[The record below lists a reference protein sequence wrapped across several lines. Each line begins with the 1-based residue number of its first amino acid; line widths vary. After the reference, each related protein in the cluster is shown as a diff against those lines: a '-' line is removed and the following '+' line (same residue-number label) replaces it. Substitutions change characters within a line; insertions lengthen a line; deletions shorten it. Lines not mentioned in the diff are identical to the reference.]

1 MVNDYELV
9 DFLDALAS
17 RNSTP
22 SGGGATAVVGS
33 MAVSLGEMVAN
44 LTVGKA
50 CYADVQGR
58 IATIVV
64 RAEQVRSRLIQ
75 LMDEDECALAPLLA
89 AYALPHGTASE
100 ADERTLRMEEALRGA
115 CGPPIGVIEAIH
127 EALSLFDELVCIGSR
142 IALSDVG
149 VAASFATA
157 ALRGAS
163 LNVLVNTSMMAD
175 RTYAERLNA
184 RTRELVSD
192 GCERAERIF
201 RDVEG
206 EMTCPRS

>member
-9 DFLDALAS
+9 EFLDALAS

-127 EALSLFDELVCIGSR
+127 EALSLFDELACIGSR

-149 VAASFATA
+149 VAASFA
-157 ALRGAS
+157 RGAS